1 MVFDE
6 SHDDHDQVYA
16 SSPRRGSGQNVRGR
30 HHRRNRVLTCNANDP
45 PKTLLLRQ
53 SSSII
58 IIVVIMSVSPS
69 AFSLPARSRSAS
81 PLCLAFSLALAS
93 HLPAHVSGDRLLG
106 HGSSHLH
113 LDSLNISHHH
123 QTIKYPCV
131 SIDIVALGFLA
142 VQTLRAEGGG
152 LGGAAARALPAFH
165 HRHRLQRHGDT
176 NST

>member
-1 MVFDE
+1 M
-6 SHDDHDQVYA
+6 
-16 SSPRRGSGQNVRGR
+16 RVR
-30 HHRRNRVLTCNANDP
+30 
-45 PKTLLLRQ
+45 
-53 SSSII
+53 II
-58 IIVVIMSVSPS
+58 TQKLFMSVSPS

-131 SIDIVALGFLA
+131 SIDIVALGLLA
-142 VQTLRAEGGG
+142 VQTLRAEGGQLIADEG
-152 LGGAAARALPAFH
+152 GALLEAGGAAKQDAVAMEKKKQSVAFLAQNKVTACPRLARTQSVVLALMSS
-165 HRHRLQRHGDT
+165 G
-176 NST
+176 